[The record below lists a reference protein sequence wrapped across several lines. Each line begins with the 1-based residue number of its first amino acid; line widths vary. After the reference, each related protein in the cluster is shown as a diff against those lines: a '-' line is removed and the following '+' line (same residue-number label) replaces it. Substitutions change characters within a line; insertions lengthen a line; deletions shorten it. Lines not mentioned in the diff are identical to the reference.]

1 MKPRIPPKALPGI
14 KRLFLKGS
22 AVFGGVEVKN

>member
-1 MKPRIPPKALPGI
+1 VQPGADAPGV
-14 KRLFLKGS
+14 KRLFIKGS